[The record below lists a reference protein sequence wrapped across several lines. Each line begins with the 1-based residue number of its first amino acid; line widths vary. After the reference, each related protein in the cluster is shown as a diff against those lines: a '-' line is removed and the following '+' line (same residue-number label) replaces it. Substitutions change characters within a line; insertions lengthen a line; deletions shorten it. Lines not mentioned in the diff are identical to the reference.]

1 MTDIH
6 IERNHFRQHKIGFF
20 SRVPFF
26 CSHLGLWRD
35 FEICFELNLSNSA
48 LNKSG
53 EMYEKEE
60 VFFVHESEVK
70 WCCLFRSAIGF
81 SISLK
86 LWQSFLCKNEVSP
99 FQPGQKA

>member
-1 MTDIH
+1 MKILEYLFVFKFSDHILQEAQVTDIH

-60 VFFVHESEVK
+60 VFFVHES
-70 WCCLFRSAIGF
+70 
-81 SISLK
+81 
-86 LWQSFLCKNEVSP
+86 
-99 FQPGQKA
+99 